1 MLLIFKEM
9 DIRVMTHV
17 PQNLM
22 VKSISRVEK
31 RPVLLE
37 RKQETL
43 QGDAFI
49 YLKI

>member
-9 DIRVMTHV
+9 DIRVMTHA

-31 RPVLLE
+31 KPLLLDT
-37 RKQETL
+37 KQETL
-43 QGDAFI
+43 QGDAFT